1 MPIYQPEQYN
11 VIIKRIK
18 EKCTAEDIFLGE
30 QLLEQEIC
38 LFEKKHDTILP
49 EVYRKFLLEVGD
61 GCDMIGGF
69 KMKSLDMIDR
79 LISEKLS
86 AAFPFEDPWIWEDE
100 ECPSESRLLE
110 VGNGN
115 IELIHIGDAQSY
127 NLIVTG
133 KCRGEIWFFCDVGI
147 QPCCQRQDFLGWF
160 EKWLD
165 YGNDVDYFT
174 EYQYE

>member
-1 MPIYQPEQYN
+1 MPIYQSDQYN

-18 EKCTAEDIFLGE
+18 EKCRSKDILLGE

-38 LFEKKHDTILP
+38 LFEKKYNIILP
-49 EVYRKFLLEVGD
+49 EAYRKFLIEVGN

-69 KMKSLDMIDR
+69 KMKSLAMIDG

-86 AAFPFEDPWIWEDE
+86 ATFPFENPWIWEDE
-100 ECPSESRLLE
+100 ECPSESWLLE
-110 VGNGN
+110 VENGN
-115 IELIHIGDAQSY
+115 IELINTGDAQSY

-147 QPCCQRQDFLGWF
+147 QPCCQRQDVLGWF